1 MSVSCNVKGAAVA
14 ALVMSYIGCL
24 FYAGRFHG
32 SALGYKV
39 TKTFVFLL
47 LPAFFTAVFS
57 TALSFKIVLHLG
69 EYCYFIADIGASMF
83 SDFMISPYQV

>member
-1 MSVSCNVKGAAVA
+1 MRKYNDFIFPMLIFAVE
-14 ALVMSYIGCL
+14 
-24 FYAGRFHG
+24 
-32 SALGYKV
+32 
-39 TKTFVFLL
+39 FLRL
-47 LPAFFTAVFS
+47 R